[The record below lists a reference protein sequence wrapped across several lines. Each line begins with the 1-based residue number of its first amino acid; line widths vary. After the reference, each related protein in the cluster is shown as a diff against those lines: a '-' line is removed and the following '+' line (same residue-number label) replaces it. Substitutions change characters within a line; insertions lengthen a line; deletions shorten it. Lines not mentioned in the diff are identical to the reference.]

1 MFLFVNISY
10 FMHTENEPVV
20 GLGAMQFP
28 TRKPVPGFQ
37 TAPTNPL
44 LTPGREL
51 VSSAQPSPARDQP
64 SWAEILTPQRSTRV
78 QESTVQETRPQFSLE
93 PLRTPAKQLGPQ
105 EDICTPQRLLNGA
118 QSAAVAQGHISST
131 FKNSSSTCIRQ
142 PLIELNQQHSAFTV
156 DLQPSHDIMV
166 TPARQ
171 LQIGSQAPRSDLPT
185 ECSHAHGVS
194 FQLPLRTFATP
205 LWQSSVVSRSLSSDQ
220 PPLWSAI
227 STPQG
232 VTRQN
237 VAAQNTA
244 GHSFNDSLVN
254 HLRQNVPLTKDPCS
268 TQQPLIADVFASQQG
283 GGAIQ
288 DLGPRLGCS
297 TVQINSFQ
305 PSVDTTEGSYS
316 MKEFLTPQQKDGFRK
331 EHFKLTT
338 LEVCDHYYNST
349 ALAQVNKLSRDKI
362 HQGHGKPG
370 DYILCQKN
378 WDILKT
384 VRKNGV
390 MQQG

>member
-1 MFLFVNISY
+1 MFLFVNNSY
-10 FMHTENEPVV
+10 FMHTENEPLV
-20 GLGAMQFP
+20 GLGARQFP
-28 TRKPVPGFQ
+28 TGKPVPGFQ
-37 TAPTNPL
+37 TASTNPL

-51 VSSAQPSPARDQP
+51 VSSAQPSPAKDQP
-64 SWAEILTPQRSTRV
+64 SWAEIFTPQRSTRV

-105 EDICTPQRLLNGA
+105 EDICTPQRLLNCT

-131 FKNSSSTCIRQ
+131 FKNSSSTCIQQ
-142 PLIELNQQHSAFTV
+142 PLIELKQQHSAFTV

-171 LQIGSQAPRSDLPT
+171 LQIGFQAPRSDLPT
-185 ECSHAHGVS
+185 ECSHVHGAS
-194 FQLPLRTFATP
+194 FQLPVRTLATP
-205 LWQSSVVSRSLSSDQ
+205 LRQSSVVSRPLSSDQ

-227 STPQG
+227 STPQR

-244 GHSFNDSLVN
+244 
-254 HLRQNVPLTKDPCS
+254 
-268 TQQPLIADVFASQQG
+268 
-283 GGAIQ
+283 
-288 DLGPRLGCS
+288 
-297 TVQINSFQ
+297 VQITSFQ
-305 PSVDTTEGSYS
+305 PFVDTTEGSYS
-316 MKEFLTPQQKDGFRK
+316 MKEFLTPLEKDGFRN

-370 DYILCQKN
+370 DYTV
-378 WDILKT
+378 KT
-384 VRKNGV
+384 RV
-390 MQQG
+390 